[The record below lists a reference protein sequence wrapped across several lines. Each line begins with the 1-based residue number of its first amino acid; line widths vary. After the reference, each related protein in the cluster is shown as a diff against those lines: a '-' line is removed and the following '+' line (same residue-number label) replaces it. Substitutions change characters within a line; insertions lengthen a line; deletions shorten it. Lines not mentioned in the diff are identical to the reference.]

1 VGIIFKGVI
10 MVMDTYTNE
19 SMVKQKNINEIER
32 QLIKLGSA
40 LPQNFD
46 KTKDRALGNILSLA
60 TGDGTNK
67 VSLELINKISSEKF
81 EFKIKWE

>member
-1 VGIIFKGVI
+1 

-19 SMVKQKNINEIER
+19 SMVKQKHINEIER

-46 KTKDRALGNILSLA
+46 KTKDRALSNILRLA